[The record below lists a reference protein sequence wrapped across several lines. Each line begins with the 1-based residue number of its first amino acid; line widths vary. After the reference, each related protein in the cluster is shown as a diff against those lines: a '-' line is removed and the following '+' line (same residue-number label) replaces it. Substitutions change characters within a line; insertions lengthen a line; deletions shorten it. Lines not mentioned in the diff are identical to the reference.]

1 MSPSIVVSSATF
13 IYIRSVVV
21 LMYFIVEER
30 IESFETKIGASDW
43 LKLSEKW
50 CARTSAFLAAAQRI
64 RMDGYDRNPSNILH
78 DCKKPKTL

>member
-1 MSPSIVVSSATF
+1 LQLIKAGKALGISPFIGVSSATF

-30 IESFETKIGASDW
+30 IESFKTEMGAFDW

-50 CARTSAFLAAAQRI
+50 CARTSAFLAAAERI
-64 RMDGYDRNPSNILH
+64 IL
-78 DCKKPKTL
+78 